1 MTEKQ
6 INARAK
12 STDAC
17 LNCKQNIKIDG
28 CALSRSEKPSSKKKK
43 QRLKLAHSTMNR
55 YSRQVRPLSS
65 ASLILDFHA
74 PLTTIFSPALPH

>member
-12 STDAC
+12 STDAF

-28 CALSRSEKPSSKKKK
+28 CALSRTEKPSSRKTAFETGSFNHK
-43 QRLKLAHSTMNR
+43 S
-55 YSRQVRPLSS
+55 
-65 ASLILDFHA
+65 I
-74 PLTTIFSPALPH
+74 

>member
-17 LNCKQNIKIDG
+17 LNCKQNIKIDSF
-28 CALSRSEKPSSKKKK
+28 ALSRTEK
-43 QRLKLAHSTMNR
+43 
-55 YSRQVRPLSS
+55 LSS
-65 ASLILDFHA
+65 RKTAFETGSFTYESI
-74 PLTTIFSPALPH
+74 

>member
-12 STDAC
+12 STDAF

-28 CALSRSEKPSSKKKK
+28 CALSRTEKPSSKKK
-43 QRLKLAHSTMNR
+43 T
-55 YSRQVRPLSS
+55 
-65 ASLILDFHA
+65 
-74 PLTTIFSPALPH
+74 ALETGSVNHESI